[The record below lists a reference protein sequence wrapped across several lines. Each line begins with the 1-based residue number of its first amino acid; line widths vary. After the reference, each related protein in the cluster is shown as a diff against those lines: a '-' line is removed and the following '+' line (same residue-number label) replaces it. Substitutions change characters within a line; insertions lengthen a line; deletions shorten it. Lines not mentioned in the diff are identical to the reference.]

1 VVGMHGGADH
11 AYRGLPLDHGVHRGR
26 SECLSRWGAV
36 TGACLMLRRQLF
48 ERLGGFDPGLPVEF
62 NDVDFCLRLNEL
74 GYHNLVV
81 PEAVLYHYE
90 SQSRDSAA
98 SETAL
103 SALKLMLGRWRG
115 RLARGAPWWPEA
127 CSSDHTDGRPTGW
140 NAVP

>member
-1 VVGMHGGADH
+1 
-11 AYRGLPLDHGVHRGR
+11 
-26 SECLSRWGAV
+26 
-36 TGACLMLRRQLF
+36 
-48 ERLGGFDPGLPVEF
+48 
-62 NDVDFCLRLNEL
+62 LRLNEL

-81 PEAVLYHYE
+81 PEAVLYHHE

-98 SETAL
+98 SETAA